1 MSFIKPLSLGE
12 TRWKQL
18 AKPRLMNANDCVNH
32 QFQQQCPSKHAV
44 NCSKKSLFDAIF
56 FKLFVGPYVTTPPV
70 MLAAEQE
77 ET

>member
-1 MSFIKPLSLGE
+1 
-12 TRWKQL
+12 
-18 AKPRLMNANDCVNH
+18 MNANDCVNH
-32 QFQQQCPSKHAV
+32 QFQLQCPSKHAI

-77 ET
+77 EA